1 MKKMKSAETSKNDET
16 NGVVLAGARS
26 APRNFVECNSP
37 SATFGG
43 IPAARQVQH
52 PGTPTTKKTIGSTST
67 CGEVTTTDARLGAP
81 ARGRRYTALR
91 LACDNNRCF

>member
-1 MKKMKSAETSKNDET
+1 MKSAETSKNDET

-52 PGTPTTKKTIGSTST
+52 PGAPRKKN
-67 CGEVTTTDARLGAP
+67 
-81 ARGRRYTALR
+81 YK
-91 LACDNNRCF
+91 